1 MMMQARQHG
10 DTTVL
15 VSEGAYDG
23 LGFGEPLRYGGVV
36 CRTIDGFSAEII
48 VWPGACDDP
57 VGLWNRHWRLLT
69 TGVRVG
75 DSATAEDAQRLV
87 GAYWEQHKGRVE
99 AAMKNILCRGTAS
112 GRNGVTKLRELETL
126 VVPSRGAD

>member
-1 MMMQARQHG
+1 MMLRAWQHG

-48 VWPGACDDP
+48 VWPACDDP
-57 VGLWNRHWRLLT
+57 VGLWNRYWRLLT
-69 TGVRVG
+69 TGVRAG
-75 DSATAEDAQRLV
+75 DSATAEEAQQLV
-87 GAYWEQHKGRVE
+87 WAYWEQHEGHVE

-112 GRNGVTKLRELETL
+112 GRNGVARLRELETL
-126 VVPSRGAD
+126 GRPFTGGVD